1 MDIAIVGLVAAALI
15 ASGGILLFV
24 AVLGTISST
33 VFLGMALVA
42 ALRHLSASRQAWTA
56 VHGGLTAPAVTLLKP
71 VHGAEPR
78 LYENLESFFLQDYP
92 DFEIV
97 FGARSLENEA
107 LRTVE
112 ALCAKY
118 PHVRARVVLSGEP
131 KWPNA
136 KVYSLDKM
144 IASSRNSHYIIT
156 DSDIVVK
163 RDFIHNII
171 APLNDPGVGCVTAL
185 YEGIPAGE
193 FWSSIEALGMSVE
206 MPSGVMVA
214 DMLEG
219 MKFALGAVM
228 AVRRDS
234 LRAIGGIRATSE
246 YYSDDFVLGN
256 LISQAGYKVVLS
268 QVKVGH
274 VLTSR
279 PFAKTFGD
287 QLRWM
292 QSTRYSRPWG
302 HFGTGLTF
310 AVPFGI
316 LGLMS
321 AGAMGHWTLGWALF
335 AWAWLSRT
343 IQSAIVG
350 GLVIGDKRSLALC
363 WLYPLRDLIGFFT
376 WAGSYSSSAFEWRGE
391 LYRFTSGGRIVAA
404 RLGSTADEPEAVVAE
419 KFN

>member
-1 MDIAIVGLVAAALI
+1 MVIAIVDLASALVA
-15 ASGGILLFV
+15 SRGIFLFV
-24 AVLGTISST
+24 AVIGTISST
-33 VFLGMALVA
+33 IFLAMALVA
-42 ALRHLSASRQAWTA
+42 AVRHLRISRQAPTA
-56 VHGGLTAPAVTLLKP
+56 VADSLMSPAVTLLKP
-71 VHGAEPR
+71 VHGTEPR

-97 FGARSLENEA
+97 FGARNLENEA
-107 LRTVE
+107 LRTVK

-144 IASSRNSHYIIT
+144 IASSRNSHLIIT
-156 DSDIVVK
+156 DSDIVVEP
-163 RDFIHNII
+163 DFIRNII
-171 APLNDPGVGCVTAL
+171 APLNNPEVGCVTAL
-185 YEGIPAGE
+185 YKGIPAGE

-206 MPSGVMVA
+206 MPSGVLVA

-246 YYSDDFVLGN
+246 HYSDDFVLGN

-279 PFAKTFGD
+279 SFAKTLGD

-292 QSTRYSRPWG
+292 QSTRYSRPLG
-302 HFGTGLTF
+302 HLGTGLTF
-310 AVPFGI
+310 AMPFGI
-316 LGLMS
+316 LGLMA
-321 AGAMGHWTLGWALF
+321 AGAMGHWTLGWTLF
-335 AWAWLSRT
+335 AWAWLNRT

-350 GLVIGDKRSLALC
+350 GFVIGDKRSLALC

-376 WAGSYSSSAFEWRGE
+376 WAGSYSSSTFEWRGE

-404 RLGSTADEPEAVVAE
+404 RLGTTADEPEAVVAE